1 MKMSTGAPS
10 WTTSFSAGI
19 WLAILP
25 SGSAGAG
32 EAAPS
37 VSPASRR
44 VFSASPGVLPTTLG
58 TVTLPLPTATRIATS
73 LSSSADSPASGVWPT
88 TEPGVAFGSTFSL
101 TCGASRS
108 PASVIVCS
116 ASNADGLPI
125 TSGTSVFLG
134 RKRKRSRA
142 SSASSGITIATHHG
156 SHGFW
161 RKTAWLGSSGPVIGA
176 APPPGILSLSRL
188 TFMPCMPP
196 PATCGPRTIGL
207 DICTPP
213 GPMWRLPL

>member
-10 WTTSFSAGI
+10 LTTSFSAGI

-73 LSSSADSPASGVWPT
+73 LSSSAVSPAARRLARRRSPAS
-88 TEPGVAFGSTFSL
+88 AFGSTFSL

-108 PASVIVCS
+108 PASVITCS
-116 ASNADGLPI
+116 ASKADGLPI
-125 TSGTSVFLG
+125 TSGTLVFLG
-134 RKRKRSRA
+134 RKRKSSRASRA
-142 SSASSGITIATHHG
+142 SSGMTIATHQG

-161 RKTAWLGSSGPVIGA
+161 RKTAWLGSSGPVIAGA
-176 APPPGILSLSRL
+176 PAPPAS
-188 TFMPCMPP
+188 
-196 PATCGPRTIGL
+196 
-207 DICTPP
+207 
-213 GPMWRLPL
+213 